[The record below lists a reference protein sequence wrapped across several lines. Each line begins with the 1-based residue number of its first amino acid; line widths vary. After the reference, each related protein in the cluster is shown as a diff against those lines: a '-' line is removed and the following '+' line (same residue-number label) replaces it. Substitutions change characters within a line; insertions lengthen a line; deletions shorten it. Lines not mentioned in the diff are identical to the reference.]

1 MMSGEDL
8 RRFAKYWS
16 VVLAL
21 TFAGPAT
28 AFDYS
33 FESSNT
39 ELRDRLAG
47 VARLTL
53 LKQDS
58 PDAPVQDIVSAAQSD
73 YRTLTERLYSEGYF
87 AGTVNIRIDGRE
99 AADISQVDPPPSVSS
114 VRVTVQ
120 TGAPFRFG
128 RVTIQPLAEGT
139 VLPAG
144 FATGEP
150 ASLSV
155 MRSVVDAGIEG
166 WRQTGHAKAGLAS
179 QTVTANHATNSLA
192 MEARIDPGPR
202 LRFGALAVSG
212 ETAVRPERVREIAG
226 LPEGATFDPDELA
239 SATRRLR
246 RTGTF
251 SAAILTEAETA
262 STDGTLPITAEVS
275 DRLPRGFGAGG
286 EISSLDGIALS
297 AYWLHR
303 NLMGGAERLRFD
315 GEVSGIGG
323 QTGGEDARLAL
334 RYDRPATFNAD
345 TDFFAEAEIERRNDT
360 ALDTTSGTLSVG
372 IRRYAST
379 NRTYDFAVGLRR
391 ARTDDAFGRRDYTM
405 LAVPLGAIFD
415 YRDAPLNAQSG
426 WFANVTLTPFLGLS
440 GMSDGI
446 ASYGDLRG
454 YYSFGTSRPVTLAG
468 RFQIGSL
475 AGPSLSQAPA
485 DLLFFSGGGGTVRG
499 QPFQSNAINLG
510 GGLQSGGRS
519 FLGLSAE
526 LRIGISDNISTV
538 LFADAGYIGAEMFP
552 DGSGTWHSG
561 AGVGLRYDTG
571 IGPLRFDVGLPVSG
585 PGNDGFQIYIGIGQ
599 AF

>member
-1 MMSGEDL
+1 MEL
-8 RRFAKYWS
+8 RRFSTKWS
-16 VVLAL
+16 IVMALAF
-21 TFAGPAT
+21 TSPVA

-33 FESSNT
+33 FESSDT

-47 VARLTL
+47 AARLTL
-53 LKQDS
+53 LKQDN

-73 YRTLTERLYSEGYF
+73 YRTVTERLYAEGYF
-87 AGTVNIRIDGRE
+87 AATVNIRVNGRE
-99 AADISQVDPPPSVSS
+99 AATISQLDLPATVSS
-114 VRVTVQ
+114 VQVDVQ

-128 RVTIQPLAEGT
+128 RVAIEPLAAGT
-139 VLPAG
+139 TLPTG

-155 MRSVVDAGIEG
+155 MRAAVDASIEG
-166 WRQTGHAKAGLAS
+166 WRQTGHAKAGVAS
-179 QTVTANHATNSLA
+179 QTVTANHANNRLQ
-192 MEARIDPGPR
+192 MQARIDPGPR
-202 LRFGALAVSG
+202 LRFGTLAVSG
-212 ETAVRPERVREIAG
+212 DTAVRPERIRKIAG
-226 LPEGATFDPDELA
+226 LPEGATFDPDEMA

-251 SAAILTEAETA
+251 SAAILTEAENPKP
-262 STDGTLPITAEVS
+262 DGTLPITAEVS
-275 DRLPRGFGAGG
+275 DRLPRGFGVGG
-286 EISSLDGIALS
+286 EVSSLEGVAVS

-303 NLMGGAERLRFD
+303 NLMGGAERLRVD

-323 QTGGEDARLAL
+323 QSGGEDARLAL

-360 ALDTTSGTLSVG
+360 ALDTTGGTLSAG
-372 IRRYAST
+372 IRRYASV
-379 NRTYDFAVGLRR
+379 NRTYDLAVGLRR

-405 LAVPLGAIFD
+405 LTLPLGAVFD
-415 YRDAPLNAQSG
+415 YRDAPLHAQSG
-426 WFANVTLTPFLGLS
+426 WYANITLAPFVGLS
-440 GMSDGI
+440 GISNGV

-454 YYSFGTSRPVTLAG
+454 YYSFGTTRPVTLAG

-499 QPFQSNAINLG
+499 QPFQSNAISLG

-526 LRIGISDNISTV
+526 LRIGVTDDISTV

-571 IGPLRFDVGLPVSG
+571 IGPLRFDVGLPLSG